1 MELDDRLRNW
11 ARWARTSRRLETCGS
26 AEKAYRAPWR
36 QWLKLAEIEHTS
48 PIDVLDAESIEAA
61 WVLIDYKA
69 RMLLKY
75 HYVRRMPIMYL
86 CQRLRIKP
94 YQFDARLSRARYLLR
109 ERLDKSINSC
119 SNNRKFDCSA
129 KASKRET
136 ASTGAVFAFET

>member
-1 MELDDRLRNW
+1 MSLDDRLDNW
-11 ARWARTSRRLETCGS
+11 ARWARVGQKLKTCGS
-26 AEKAYRAPWR
+26 AEKHYRAPWR
-36 QWLKLAEIEHTS
+36 QWLKLAEIEHPA
-48 PIDVLDAESIEAA
+48 PIDVIDAEIIEAA

-94 YQFDARLSRARYLLR
+94 YQFDARFARARHLLR
-109 ERLDKSINSC
+109 EMLDKSISSC
-119 SNNRKFDCSA
+119 SNNCKFDCSA